1 MGDQG
6 AEDEPPVNPQGHAV
20 RLGTVGRE
28 AASPVRLSLLGGFQ
42 LVIDGEGVVVP
53 ASSQRVLAFLG
64 LHARPQQRPQV
75 ARILWHDMTDQRA
88 IANLRAAL
96 WKLHAVRERVIAVGH
111 DRLSLCLDVGVDVID
126 VLELARELLDVAG
139 DTRVGEPAES
149 AELLEL
155 FSNDVLPNWEDDWV
169 VFERERVRQM
179 RIHAIEA
186 LSMRLRR
193 ENRHAEAVEAGLA
206 AVAADPL
213 RESAQRVL
221 IEAHLAEGNTVDAR
235 RQFDSFCALLSR
247 DLGVLPSPMLTALI
261 AGRTTGNVLAD

>member
-1 MGDQG
+1 M
-6 AEDEPPVNPQGHAV
+6 
-20 RLGTVGRE
+20 
-28 AASPVRLSLLGGFQ
+28 RLSLLGGFQ

-64 LHARPQQRPQV
+64 LHTRPQQRPHV
-75 ARILWHDMTDQRA
+75 ARILWHEMTDQRA

-96 WKLHAVRERVIAVGH
+96 WKLHAIRERVIAAPT
-111 DRLSLCLDVGVDVID
+111 DRLSLRLDVGVDVAD
-126 VLELARELLDVAG
+126 VLDRARELLDVAR

-155 FSNDVLPNWEDDWV
+155 FSNDVLPSWEDDWV
-169 VFERERVRQM
+169 VFERERVRQL

-186 LSMRLRR
+186 MSVRLSR

-221 IEAHLAEGNTVDAR
+221 IEAHLAEGNAADAR
-235 RQFDSFCALLSR
+235 RQFAAFCDLLSR
-247 DLGVLPSPMLTALI
+247 DLGVRPSPVLSALV
-261 AGRTTGNVLAD
+261 AGRSPRDGLAE